1 MSLNT
6 AWILMKI
13 WYCLCQMSNQKIV
26 EIKALK
32 QSWIWTSHHSN
43 EKFHSWIQRW
53 RKDVKILSNLKK
65 TWVESLKPEDEHQ
78 EKTWKSLAE
87 RNDVHKKVEVEKA
100 QNTNPNMEKNSHQGD
115 KRHQWRQQ
123 IRWKKFLPTS
133 VQSYP

>member
-1 MSLNT
+1 
-6 AWILMKI
+6 MK
-13 WYCLCQMSNQKIV
+13 
-26 EIKALK
+26 
-32 QSWIWTSHHSN
+32 
-43 EKFHSWIQRW
+43 
-53 RKDVKILSNLKK
+53 
-65 TWVESLKPEDEHQ
+65 SLKPEDEHQ